1 MCTVTPDRDNFHQYK
16 ASRNFA
22 FLETTEFRLVIS
34 LSKLLQYHMPRRNP
48 EHKIA

>member
-1 MCTVTPDRDNFHQYK
+1 MYTVTQDRDNLHQYK